1 MDRGCASVCRSLP
14 PIPSFPHSPIVNH
27 GICALSA
34 IPVRAEPTDR
44 AELVTELLF
53 GECYSVLIT
62 QEKWLHIQIAADSYL
77 GWIDLKQHTPVAPDY
92 FADWLAQDHPR
103 ALDVVQMVSDADS
116 RQPITLGCRLPFFD
130 GMTLRMGSKQLF
142 YNGQATNPAQETS
155 PERQAALLRKM
166 ALTYLKAPYVWG
178 GKSIFGLDCSGLMQ
192 QLFGLL
198 GVQLPRDARQQIAH
212 GQTVHFVS
220 QAQPGDLA
228 FFDNAEGAIVHVGMV
243 LEEGQILHAHGEV
256 RIDPLD
262 HNGIFNRDR
271 QRYSH
276 KLRLLKRV
284 LES

>member
-1 MDRGCASVCRSLP
+1 M
-14 PIPSFPHSPIVNH
+14 NH

-34 IPVRAEPTDR
+34 IPVRAEPSDR

-53 GECYSVLIT
+53 GECYTVLLT
-62 QEKWLHIQIAADSYL
+62 QESWLHIQIAADNYL
-77 GWIDLKQHTPVAPDY
+77 GWIDFKQHLPVAPDY
-92 FADWLAQDHPR
+92 FQAWLGQDHPR
-103 ALDVVQMVSDADS
+103 VLDVVQMVSDAAT
-116 RQPITLGCRLPFFD
+116 RQPVTLGCRLPFFD
-130 GMTLRMGSKQLF
+130 GMTLRVGSRQLF
-142 YNGQATNPAQETS
+142 YNGPATNPAQ
-155 PERQAALLRKM
+155 PAGGERQAALLRKM

-198 GVQLPRDARQQIAH
+198 GVQLPRDARQQIAY
-212 GQTVHFVS
+212 GQPVHFVS

-228 FFDNAEGAIVHVGMV
+228 FFDNADGAIVHVGLV
-243 LEEGQILHAHGEV
+243 LEEGLILHAHGEV
-256 RIDPLD
+256 RLDPLD